1 MNISAYMYIFINLAK
16 STEKKKTINVVEDCS
31 HCDLRRIEKKM
42 ALTCFKQWDMKKIK
56 VIANHIF
63 FG

>member
-1 MNISAYMYIFINLAK
+1 MNISAYIYIFINLAK
-16 STEKKKTINVVEDCS
+16 STEKKKAINVVEDCS
-31 HCDLRRIEKKM
+31 HCDLRRIEKM